1 MLPLLIAQRSDLVV
15 GPTQFESADR
25 LQIFRFEIKL
35 PAVFM
40 LRQLKLYKPGSR
52 SNSLE
57 TRLRFANIFQSN
69 DGITSA
75 VVRILQMSVQIS
87 NITGMISGRFCVCF
101 EM

>member
-1 MLPLLIAQRSDLVV
+1 VIGNSLRVIAAGVCNYTSAAFFRREGSDFVV

-40 LRQLKLYKPGSR
+40 LRQLKLYELGSR
-52 SNSLE
+52 SHSLE
-57 TRLRFANIFQSN
+57 ARLRFANIFQSN

-75 VVRILQMSVQIS
+75 V
-87 NITGMISGRFCVCF
+87 GRESCK
-101 EM
+101 